1 MTPQHAKLLLRALN
15 DNIRKYEATFGEI
28 NVDGPM
34 GKLFE
39 GFGSGTPKVN

>member
-1 MTPQHAKLLLRALN
+1 MTPQHAKFLLRALS

-28 NVDGPM
+28 NIDGPI

-39 GFGSGTPKVN
+39 GFDPGNPKVN